1 MSENSIKNMKK
12 VSDSQEDFV
21 PLQQVQNNKN
31 AYGTDNHRR
40 AEAVASADHS
50 YRGGERLGLH
60 TVAERGRPS
69 LGNRWDTLVYEEGL
83 WSDGVGDQ
91 LGDKKPSPREES
103 DRLIAVAKQVGDYIP
118 STVWE
123 AFGTRVRIP
132 SAESVVFTDRKN
144 NRVVK
149 FKDPFVIFF
158 KDDSHLEVLYNHH
171 IHNRFFDNSS
181 YRFLGVSQDPER
193 GGVRFVFEQPYINTR
208 IPPSSED
215 IRKWFEERGFHKTE
229 DGFFYTD
236 GYVSFFDIE
245 NNDNCLKDKEGN
257 LYFIDPMIRF
267 EVSAKEAIN
276 HYIEHNIKLYNGS
289 RWIQIDENRNDV
301 IIPAARAAIM
311 ERAKDSY
318 PHAAFTDRQVVALNK
333 YATLFSDKSSKDE
346 IFTGLIDS
354 MRKEFKSE
362 GIPEGWVKDMRNEAV
377 GLAHGERRA
386 EEKGLKR

>member
-1 MSENSIKNMKK
+1 M
-12 VSDSQEDFV
+12 
-21 PLQQVQNNKN
+21 N
-31 AYGTDNHRR
+31 A
-40 AEAVASADHS
+40 
-50 YRGGERLGLH
+50 
-60 TVAERGRPS
+60 
-69 LGNRWDTLVYEEGL
+69 LVC
-83 WSDGVGDQ
+83 
-91 LGDKKPSPREES
+91 
-103 DRLIAVAKQVGDYIP
+103 
-118 STVWE
+118 
-123 AFGTRVRIP
+123 
-132 SAESVVFTDRKN
+132 
-144 NRVVK
+144 
-149 FKDPFVIFF
+149 
-158 KDDSHLEVLYNHH
+158 
-171 IHNRFFDNSS
+171 FFDNSL

-276 HYIEHNIKLYNGS
+276 HYIEHDKEINNKLEQAGIEVGTRFRVDHLNSFNDFQVKGIDFIRGKITFDSISTHPDYQGEFEWPIDRVLDNIKLYNGS